1 MRLQD
6 VNKDMI
12 IAILA
17 WILNVQYE
25 DTGYLVCRRV
35 LIRVARMVVVYVSSR
50 GSDETDGRGQ
60 GTASEG
66 DSNEGP
72 NE

>member
-1 MRLQD
+1 M
-6 VNKDMI
+6 
-12 IAILA
+12 
-17 WILNVQYE
+17 QYE
-25 DTGYLVCRRV
+25 ETRYLVCRRV

-50 GSDETDGRGQ
+50 GNGETDGRGQ

-66 DSNEGP
+66 DINEGL